1 MMKEW
6 KDQVEQFEVIDV
18 RKGKG
23 NFLPGLLKKARQ
35 VEIGQGLCIVQSFE
49 PIPLYSAL
57 AELGFDHVTEKAS
70 EGEYK
75 ACFYRK
81 EIRESTYE
89 KTGDLPLKPTAIVNY
104 KRIDNTLANIAVN
117 FWELTW
123 GKDAPAIDLKT
134 KLLLSLSNAV
144 GAGRIRQATREL
156 VKAYSL
162 GLTVPE
168 MDELFSLFAWNGG
181 IGTFSSEI
189 GPSPLFAAYQMVKD
203 MEGRGAGRE
212 EILNRLMEN
221 FGENNPATG
230 VMAGKIQKE
239 V

>member
-1 MMKEW
+1 MKDW
-6 KDQVEQFEVIDV
+6 KEIKDTFEILDV
-18 RKGKG
+18 RKGRG

-35 VEIGQGLCIVQSFE
+35 TDMGSGLCIVQSFE
-49 PIPLYSAL
+49 PIPLYSAMK
-57 AELGFDHVTEKAS
+57 ELGFEHVTEKGP
-70 EGEYK
+70 EGEYRVYFFRK
-75 ACFYRK
+75 AIRK
-81 EIRESTYE
+81 STYE

-104 KRIDNTLANIAVN
+104 KRIDNNLADIAVN

-156 VKAYSL
+156 VKAYSS

-189 GPSPLFAAYQMVKD
+189 GPSPLFAAYQMVKE
-203 MEGRGAGRE
+203 MEERGKDRE
-212 EILNRLMEN
+212 EILNRLMETY
-221 FGENNPATG
+221 GENNPATG
-230 VMAGKIQKE
+230 VIAGKFQKE

>member
-1 MMKEW
+1 MKEW
-6 KDQVEQFEVIDV
+6 KDQVDQFEVIDV

-23 NFLPGLLKKARQ
+23 NFLPGLLNKARQ
-35 VEIGQGLCIVQSFE
+35 MDMGSGLCIVQSFE
-49 PIPLYSAL
+49 PIPLYSAMK
-57 AELGFDHVTEKAS
+57 ELGFEHFTEKGP
-70 EGEYK
+70 EGEYR

-81 EIRESTYE
+81 TIEESTYE

-104 KRIDNTLANIAVN
+104 KIIDNTLAEIAVN

-156 VKAYSL
+156 VKAYSS
-162 GLTVPE
+162 GLTVAE
-168 MDELFSLFAWNGG
+168 MDELFSLFAWNEG

-189 GPSPLFAAYQMVKD
+189 GPSPLFAAYQMVKE
-203 MEGRGAGRE
+203 MEERGKNRE
-212 EILNRLMEN
+212 EILNRLMETY
-221 FGENNPATG
+221 GENNPATG
-230 VMAGKIQKE
+230 VIAGKFQKE

>member
-1 MMKEW
+1 MKEW
-6 KDQVEQFEVIDV
+6 KDRVNNFEVIDV

-23 NFLPGLLKKARQ
+23 NFLPGLLKKAGQ
-35 VEIGQGLCIVQSFE
+35 VEIGQGLCILQSFE
-49 PIPLYSAL
+49 PIPLYSAM
-57 AELGFDHVTEKAS
+57 AELGFEHITQKGP
-70 EGEYK
+70 EGEYRV
-75 ACFYRK
+75 CFYRK
-81 EIRESTYE
+81 EIKENTYE
-89 KTGDLPLKPTAIVNY
+89 KAGDLPLKPTAIVNY
-104 KRIDNTLANIAVN
+104 KRIDNTLADITVN
-117 FWELTW
+117 FWQQIW

-162 GLTVPE
+162 GLTVAE

-203 MEGRGAGRE
+203 MEGRGVGRE
-212 EILNRLMEN
+212 EIMQKLMEN
-221 FGENNPATG
+221 YGENNPATG
-230 VMAGKIQKE
+230 VIAGNFQKE